1 MPSPEPNGRVR
12 APTRTRTPR
21 VPPATPARVERASW
35 LAPSRP
41 REVPLCLVC
50 GASASEG
57 EIGRE
62 PETSFSRVAA
72 ARGCQT
78 GPRPLKRLAKATTAS
93 AQRSARWRTHP
104 WARRNYSRRDPAT
117 RVSAC
122 DSADARTTCRTSS
135 AWPRRASFL
144 RARLDGGAPTFFRAY
159 LKWVALRL
167 SLTSSRVP
175 LVSENSKSGKPCSR
189 RKDET
194 CALPFCQAHR
204 EVRHR
209 RGARPTPRRL
219 LTRRDTER
227 SASRASRRSFPE
239 RRSHRSPR

>member
-1 MPSPEPNGRVR
+1 MAEFARRRGRARRASRQRRQRASNARHGSPPRDRGRSRSAGCAVRPRVR
-12 APTRTRTPR
+12 GRSVASPR
-21 VPPATPARVERASW
+21 RRFRASRR
-35 LAPSRP
+35 L
-41 REVPLCLVC
+41 
-50 GASASEG
+50 
-57 EIGRE
+57 
-62 PETSFSRVAA
+62 AA
-72 ARGCQT
+72 ACLLT

-159 LKWVALRL
+159 LKWMALRL

-227 SASRASRRSFPE
+227 SASRASRRSFPG